1 MSLHDVK
8 PRQSCWYAT
17 REQTEQPAF
26 SVTFTERGCVYE
38 WETYEGV
45 VLPFIDYG
53 CSKKY
58 THHPIAV
65 IYELMDNKSFRHL
78 THENLCRLVLKH
90 ASYRSTWGGFT
101 YELTSKMGKALMDM
115 ETDPT
120 QTAINVA
127 IAGGVSCLCCDNL
140 VWEGMK
146 DERFYAVEQA
156 YKDVVSLQGKYVSL
170 FNPCHPS
177 KDLPVLCNDCLKI
190 AEKEKTNKAY
200 EGLYQFNETNALV
213 GLIGVLKSKIK
224 KMQ

>member
-1 MSLHDVK
+1 MSLYDVK

-26 SVTFTERGCVYE
+26 SVTFTEGSCVYE

-45 VLPFIDYG
+45 TLPFIDYG
-53 CSKKY
+53 SRKTY

-90 ASYRSTWGGFT
+90 ASYRSRWGGFT
-101 YELTSKMGKALMDM
+101 YDLNSKMGQVLMDM
-115 ETDPT
+115 ETNPT

-146 DERFYAVEQA
+146 DERFYAVERA

-170 FNPCHPS
+170 FNPYHPS

-200 EGLYQFNETNALV
+200 EGLYEFKETNALV